1 VEKGKDKEMTK
12 DKRVIV
18 RLPSAG
24 RVIIV
29 SKDDKRI
36 NCSHEDKILYAER
49 DGYRYYWC
57 NDCHNLVREELPKEP
72 EMNVLDKI
80 KNRIKGGK

>member
-1 VEKGKDKEMTK
+1 MSK

-24 RVIIV
+24 RVVVIN
-29 SKDDKRI
+29 KNDKRV
-36 NCSHEDKILYAER
+36 NCSHEDKILYCVR

-57 NDCHNLVREELPKEP
+57 NSCHNLVREPL
-72 EMNVLDKI
+72 L
-80 KNRIKGGK
+80 KNGK

>member
-1 VEKGKDKEMTK
+1 MVKKGEHFIKFPT
-12 DKRVIV
+12 
-18 RLPSAG
+18 SG

-29 SKDDKRI
+29 SKNDKRI
-36 NCSHEDKILYAER
+36 NCSHEDKILYVER

-72 EMNVLDKI
+72 KMNVLDKI
-80 KNRIKGGK
+80 KNKLKR